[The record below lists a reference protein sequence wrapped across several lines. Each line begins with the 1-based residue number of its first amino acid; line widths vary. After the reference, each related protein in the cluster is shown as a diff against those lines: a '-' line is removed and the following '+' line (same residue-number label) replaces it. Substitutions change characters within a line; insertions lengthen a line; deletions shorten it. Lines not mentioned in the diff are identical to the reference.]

1 MVAHSEAIDYVL
13 GLVPFRGGDSGYV
26 EVFGVLQLNV
36 CAKGFIERFIDFL
49 PSARPIGHRLFDAD
63 GFMALRALA
72 EAVTGAIHLVPWPE
86 PTYIGQFW
94 PFHAVSF
101 PQDTAS
107 TASIC

>member
-1 MVAHSEAIDYVL
+1 MFE
-13 GLVPFRGGDSGYV
+13 
-26 EVFGVLQLNV
+26 LNV
-36 CAKGFIERFIDFL
+36 RAKCFIEGFIGFL
-49 PSARPIGHRLFDAD
+49 PSARPIGHGLFDTD

-101 PQDTAS
+101 PQAGQLDHPLNA
-107 TASIC
+107 